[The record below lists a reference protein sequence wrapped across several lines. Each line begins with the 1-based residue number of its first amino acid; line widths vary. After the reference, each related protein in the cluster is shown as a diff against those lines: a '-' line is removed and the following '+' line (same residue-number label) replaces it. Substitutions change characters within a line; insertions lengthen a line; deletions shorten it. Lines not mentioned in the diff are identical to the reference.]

1 MANIRYAAEADLA
14 AMVALIEQRRFE
26 YEQYEPVFWKKAS
39 DSAEKTEPFFKSL
52 LTNERATALVAYDDE
67 QLVGFLIAIN
77 TPAPPVYEPGG
88 TTILVDDF
96 CVADA
101 SLWPSVGR
109 SLLDQ
114 LEVIGREAGWRQ
126 YVVVS
131 GKADQ
136 SKSEFLTST
145 HLSLASTWWT
155 TTF

>member
-1 MANIRYAAEADLA
+1 MSDIRHASATDLP
-14 AMVALIEQRRFE
+14 AMVALIERRRVQ
-26 YEQYEPVFWKKAS
+26 YEKYEPVFWKKAV

-52 LTNERATALVAYDDE
+52 LTNERATTLVAYDGE
-67 QLVGFLIAIN
+67 NLVGFLIAIN

-109 SLLDQ
+109 ALLDR
-114 LEVIGREAGWRQ
+114 LETIGREAGWRQ

-136 SKSEFLTST
+136 EKSEFLAST
-145 HLSLASTWWT
+145 RLSLASTWWT